1 MSGAVTVPRL
11 IQPNR
16 KVGEHTSKERCDYS
30 SEVQEGR
37 VAKGKWL
44 NRKKI
49 SAKRSGGEKLAG
61 KR

>member
-1 MSGAVTVPRL
+1 M
-11 IQPNR
+11 
-16 KVGEHTSKERCDYS
+16 GEHTSKERCDYT

-49 SAKRSGGEKLAG
+49 SGKRSGGEKLAG
-61 KR
+61 K